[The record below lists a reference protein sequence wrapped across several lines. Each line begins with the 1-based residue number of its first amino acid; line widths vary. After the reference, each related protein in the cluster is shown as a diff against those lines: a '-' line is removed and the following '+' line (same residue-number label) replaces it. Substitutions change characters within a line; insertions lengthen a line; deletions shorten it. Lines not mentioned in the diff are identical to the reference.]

1 MKFKIFRCSHGD
13 EIRKSLLNPHN
24 CLRLLALLLPRGTLS
39 RTALSNAIIRF
50 VFCYFSVSGMGQVV
64 SGEREKKLN
73 ENILGN
79 SNKCFRGRKS
89 NSKRERRKTG
99 TSAAP
104 VIRSLRLR
112 DGNKV
117 VRFNS
122 LRRNFKRA
130 TRKTL
135 FSRRPLIASDW
146 GRHATTERNIARQS
160 T

>member
-1 MKFKIFRCSHGD
+1 
-13 EIRKSLLNPHN
+13 
-24 CLRLLALLLPRGTLS
+24 
-39 RTALSNAIIRF
+39 
-50 VFCYFSVSGMGQVV
+50 MGQVV

-99 TSAAP
+99 TSATPA
-104 VIRSLRLR
+104 IRSLRLR

-135 FSRRPLIASDW
+135 FSRRPLIASDS
-146 GRHATTERNIARQS
+146 GRHMRRRREKSLDNRHKQS
-160 T
+160 SDYNVGDHIVFQSNPADKLMS